1 MNIDDDENDR
11 YESGL
16 DEWRKLPVFRQGVVI
31 LHLIEHIIEG
41 IKLDDPTGSSHY
53 KLALYER
60 YTQKMMDN
68 ALLIPSAIATAHSAD
83 LYDLKMENATLVRK
97 AAREIIT
104 DTRGLLALGYREVE
118 YLELLTNAIENFRPK
133 FARWIQTF
141 NPQESI
147 VDRWGLFNPPGVN
160 FDDAPDQISFN
171 ITSFL
176 RELDDDWDDHSDDD
190 ELI

>member
-1 MNIDDDENDR
+1 
-11 YESGL
+11 
-16 DEWRKLPVFRQGVVI
+16 
-31 LHLIEHIIEG
+31 
-41 IKLDDPTGSSHY
+41 
-53 KLALYER
+53 
-60 YTQKMMDN
+60 
-68 ALLIPSAIATAHSAD
+68 
-83 LYDLKMENATLVRK
+83 MENATLVRK